1 MALLQTN
8 KRMDNKK
15 LCKIWWMGDILW
27 LYSEPMSI
35 ENIYSKKDSDEQD
48 SLLKEDRYYC
58 KFEPWPPFGL

>member
-1 MALLQTN
+1 
-8 KRMDNKK
+8 
-15 LCKIWWMGDILW
+15 MGDILW